1 MLAPGLGMS
10 TDSYLLTS
18 TPRNLVERL
27 VAEGFDVWLFDPRMS
42 ISLDSS
48 DTKYSLDDLALV
60 DWRAGIDK
68 VREVTGARDVQIVA
82 HCVGSAT
89 ALITAL
95 ENPEGIRAMV
105 CSQMAAHFDVPK
117 LTKFRAR
124 LRPAGPLQK
133 MGLVSASPYTSRSIA
148 AWVTDLVVRANP
160 LRAGE
165 KCDHSTCRWVFF
177 FYGPTHI
184 HGHLD
189 AQSHSDMHRLFG
201 RGSLAAMD
209 QVGRWFVAGCLT
221 DRTGNPKYMTNVA
234 KLKMPILFLA
244 GSENKLVR
252 PRSSQLTLDW
262 LAKTHGHELHRRKL
276 LRGYAHLDTLIGRD
290 ADVDVFGHIVDF
302 LNETATDGALGTAD
316 LIDLRSTDSTDSSV
330 SVEIEAG
337 PQPAVEV
344 DQGLRDEVDIDLT
357 GSDTVTGD
365 PAEDATVNDDAF
377 ENTADDEAEPKK
389 R

>member
-1 MLAPGLGMS
+1 
-10 TDSYLLTS
+10 
-18 TPRNLVERL
+18 
-27 VAEGFDVWLFDPRMS
+27 
-42 ISLDSS
+42 
-48 DTKYSLDDLALV
+48 
-60 DWRAGIDK
+60 
-68 VREVTGARDVQIVA
+68 
-82 HCVGSAT
+82 
-89 ALITAL
+89 
-95 ENPEGIRAMV
+95 
-105 CSQMAAHFDVPK
+105 
-117 LTKFRAR
+117 
-124 LRPAGPLQK
+124 
-133 MGLVSASPYTSRSIA
+133 
-148 AWVTDLVVRANP
+148 
-160 LRAGE
+160 
-165 KCDHSTCRWVFF
+165 
-177 FYGPTHI
+177 
-184 HGHLD
+184 
-189 AQSHSDMHRLFG
+189 
-201 RGSLAAMD
+201 MD

-262 LAKTHGHELHRRKL
+262 LAKTHGHELHRREL

-337 PQPAVEV
+337 PQPAVRI
-344 DQGLRDEVDIDLT
+344 DQGLRDEADIDLT